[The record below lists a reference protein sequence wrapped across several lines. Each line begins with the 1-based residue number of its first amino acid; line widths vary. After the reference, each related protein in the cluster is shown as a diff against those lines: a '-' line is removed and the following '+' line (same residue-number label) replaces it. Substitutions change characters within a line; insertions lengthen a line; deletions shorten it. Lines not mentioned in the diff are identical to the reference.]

1 MIDTG
6 NFETAFIIF
15 AATLAVLVAVGVG
28 LIVSTVRRER
38 EETRTGES
46 TAGTGHTSGE
56 RTREL
61 VS

>member
-1 MIDTG
+1 MFDTG
-6 NFETAFIIF
+6 GFETALIVF
-15 AATLAVLVAVGVG
+15 AGVLAVLVAVGIG

-38 EETRTGES
+38 DERQETLTGPEP
-46 TAGTGHTSGE
+46 AQE